1 MRLAR
6 SFATGGS
13 RVARGADA
21 CSESRSIAWYQERA
35 PSLWPSRAAAEA
47 AVMPREEKGAILEVE
62 ARAAEAGTP
71 APRRS
76 ASRAASGK
84 APDVAGAIDRAAT
97 LDRLE
102 KRVRRAAED
111 AIAEVVSCLP

>member
-1 MRLAR
+1 
-6 SFATGGS
+6 
-13 RVARGADA
+13 
-21 CSESRSIAWYQERA
+21 
-35 PSLWPSRAAAEA
+35 
-47 AVMPREEKGAILEVE
+47 MPREEKGAILEVE